1 MILTITEC
9 SMNIKK
15 LDINFY
21 GNKDDLMQ
29 CICLLIKVYFK
40 EYVESK

>member
-29 CICLLIKVYFK
+29 YICQLIKLYFK
-40 EYVESK
+40 EYGGSK